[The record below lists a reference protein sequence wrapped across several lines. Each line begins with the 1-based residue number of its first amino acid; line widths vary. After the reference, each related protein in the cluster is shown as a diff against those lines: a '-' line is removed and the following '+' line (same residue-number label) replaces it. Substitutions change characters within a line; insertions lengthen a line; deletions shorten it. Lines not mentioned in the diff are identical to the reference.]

1 MNEQK
6 EYKARIADLML
17 HNQLEA
23 AGAVLIQGPKWCGK
37 TTTAEQAAKS
47 ILYMDQPSRLA
58 ANLMLAENEPEI
70 LLEGE
75 TPRLIDEWQLAPQ
88 LWDAARFVVSHRGK
102 TGQFVFTGSSVPP
115 DQSKITHT
123 GTGRFAWLTMRPMSL
138 WESGESNGNVSL
150 GRLFEGGKLKTAISP
165 ELSLS
170 ALSEILCRGGWP
182 GSLYLSPQAAL
193 RQTVN
198 YVEAICHSDISRVDG
213 VNRDAGFARRLLR
226 SYARHQGTQ
235 APLRTLYADL
245 SAGQEGA
252 MSEET
257 ISSYL
262 AALRKIF
269 VIEEM
274 PAWNP
279 NLRSRTA
286 IRTSDTRYFIDPS
299 IASAA
304 LGLGP
309 KDLMG
314 DLNTFGLLFE
324 AMAIRDLRVYAD
336 ALDGEVFHYRDA
348 NGLECDAVVHLR
360 NGRYGLVE
368 IKLGGERLEA
378 EGAATL
384 KKLASK
390 IDTSKMQEP
399 SFMMVLTAVGAY
411 AYQRPDGVSVVPIS
425 CLKD

>member
-1 MNEQK
+1 
-6 EYKARIADLML
+6 
-17 HNQLEA
+17 
-23 AGAVLIQGPKWCGK
+23 
-37 TTTAEQAAKS
+37 
-47 ILYMDQPSRLA
+47 
-58 ANLMLAENEPEI
+58 
-70 LLEGE
+70 
-75 TPRLIDEWQLAPQ
+75 
-88 LWDAARFVVSHRGK
+88 
-102 TGQFVFTGSSVPP
+102 
-115 DQSKITHT
+115 
-123 GTGRFAWLTMRPMSL
+123 
-138 WESGESNGNVSL
+138 
-150 GRLFEGGKLKTAISP
+150 
-165 ELSLS
+165 
-170 ALSEILCRGGWP
+170 
-182 GSLYLSPQAAL
+182 
-193 RQTVN
+193 
-198 YVEAICHSDISRVDG
+198 
-213 VNRDAGFARRLLR
+213 
-226 SYARHQGTQ
+226 
-235 APLRTLYADL
+235 
-245 SAGQEGA
+245 

-257 ISSYL
+257 NSTYL

-286 IRTSDTRYFIDPS
+286 IRTSDTRYCIDPS